1 MAADVRFLGIDLA
14 WGEGSDARPANRS
27 GVVALQPSGEITAA
41 GWTIGL
47 PATVE
52 WLERNAHEDTALFV
66 DAPLVITNLTKQR
79 LAEKQVGQRYGSSWV
94 SANSTNL
101 GSKHQAGVRLRE
113 RLEQLGWTYSDGFAG
128 PNPTGR
134 HIYECYP
141 YTTLVGVEE
150 LGYDDKRPAYKRK
163 PKSMRTAAFRP
174 EQRKTC
180 DELIARIASLEKAQ
194 PPIDLMSH
202 QQTAALVSER
212 SPENPKAYKQ
222 REDLLDAAI
231 CAWTAA
237 LWQRDGLDRCQ
248 VLGGEEHDGAGGR
261 LATIIAPARQEQR
274 RDTG

>member
-1 MAADVRFLGIDLA
+1 MGLG
-14 WGEGSDARPANRS
+14 
-27 GVVALQPSGEITAA
+27 
-41 GWTIGL
+41 
-47 PATVE
+47 
-52 WLERNAHEDTALFV
+52 H
-66 DAPLVITNLTKQR
+66 
-79 LAEKQVGQRYGSSWV
+79 
-94 SANSTNL
+94 STNL

-128 PNPTGR
+128 PRPTGR

-180 DELIARIASLEKAQ
+180 DELIARIASLETAQ

>member
-1 MAADVRFLGIDLA
+1 MRFLGIDLA

-27 GVVALQPSGEITAA
+27 GLVALQPSGEITAA

-47 PATVE
+47 PATIE
-52 WLERNAHEDTALFV
+52 WIERNAQENTALFV

-79 LAEKQVGQRYGSSWV
+79 LAEKQVGQRYGSAWV

-113 RLEQLGWTYSDGFAG
+113 ALEELGWAYSDGLAG
-128 PNPTGR
+128 PSPTGR

-141 YTTLVGVEE
+141 YTTIVGAEG

-163 PKSMRTAAFRP
+163 PKGMPTARFRP
-174 EQRKTC
+174 QQRRTC
-180 DELIARIASLEKAQ
+180 DELIARIAALKGKR

-202 QQTAALVSER
+202 PETAALVTDP

-237 LWQRDGLDRCQ
+237 LWQRDGLGRCQ
-248 VLGGEEHDGAGGR
+248 VLGGTEHDGAGGR

-274 RDTG
+274 RERG